1 MIIELGAGD
10 RKRAIHNT
18 CTSIFEEDILSQS
31 PQGFFL
37 GGYHGK
43 VKS

>member
-1 MIIELGAGD
+1 MLDECGIGD
-10 RKRAIHNT
+10 RKRPIRNT
-18 CTSIFEEDILSQS
+18 CTSTSEEDILSQS